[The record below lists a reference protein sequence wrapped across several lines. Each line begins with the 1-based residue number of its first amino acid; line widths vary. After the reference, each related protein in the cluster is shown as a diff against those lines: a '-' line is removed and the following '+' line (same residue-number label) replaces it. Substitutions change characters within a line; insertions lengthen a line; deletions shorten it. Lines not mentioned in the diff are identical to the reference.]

1 MPAGRP
7 TDYSDEICR
16 KARLYLQDFEQYG
29 DAIPSVAGLAVFLK
43 IARSTIYEWA
53 KEDDKCEFSDILQEI
68 LAKQESILLTKG
80 LKNEFNSSITKVIL
94 GKHGYSDKVEQEVSG
109 PSGAPLS
116 IVFSGVDSDGRRKN

>member
-16 KARLYLQDFEQYG
+16 KARQYLQHFEQYG

-53 KEDDKCEFSDILQEI
+53 KEEDKCEFSDILQEI
-68 LAKQESILLTKG
+68 LAKQEAILLTKG
-80 LKNEFNSSITKVIL
+80 LKNEFNPSITKVIL

-109 PSGAPLS
+109 PAGAPLS